1 MYLLWNKIYY
11 FCKRFLSHIQD
22 LITQIKD
29 LIIQIKYL
37 FTVTN
42 PDPFHE
48 KMSAHSATSSHMQTL
63 PHAQMSAQVKTSTHA
78 TKPVGT
84 ELAEAIV
91 ANPDPVHVQKKLRNN
106 MIHDCCHVVKK
117 VRNST
122 GQDGGL
128 DPLLVEL
135 ANKFG
140 YMYALGYNSDDDSDH
155 SSWYWMSEEDDADD
169 DELTSASRT

>member
-1 MYLLWNKIYY
+1 
-11 FCKRFLSHIQD
+11 
-22 LITQIKD
+22 
-29 LIIQIKYL
+29 
-37 FTVTN
+37 
-42 PDPFHE
+42 
-48 KMSAHSATSSHMQTL
+48 MSAHSATSSHMQTL

-78 TKPVGT
+78 TKPVDT

-91 ANPDPVHVQKKLRNN
+91 ANPDPVHVQKKLRNS
-106 MIHDCCHVVKK
+106 MIYDCCHVVKK

-140 YMYALGYNSDDDSDH
+140 YALGFNSDDDSDH